1 MGKKWKFTIEAKKR
15 KFLEL
20 YQAGTSPLEIRR
32 LLGMEERN
40 VFRWRDIIRVFGPDE
55 FLMAHTSRKTYPY
68 EIKLAAVKAHLED
81 QMPIRVVQARYGIV
95 SFKALQS
102 WCKIY
107 REQGEAGLRPKR
119 KGRPTSAK
127 NKPKKE
133 LTYVEEMELRIRRL
147 EAELAIAKKLA
158 ALKGQKH

>member
-32 LLGMEERN
+32 LLGMAERN

-81 QMPIRVVQARYGIV
+81 QMPLRDVQARYGV
-95 SFKALQS
+95 FSCKALLS

-107 REQGEAGLRPKR
+107 REQGETGLRPKR

-158 ALKGQKH
+158 ALKGQRH